1 MDIESVLQTKIPDLT
16 PVYGGVRGRTLSSS
30 HQAYAWRAMKEAGLK
45 QVIDLRQDY
54 MGDRYKN
61 DCEKNGVAYFHYPV
75 HKGKES
81 IANMV
86 MNFDMF
92 CELIDRG
99 DFFISCAQGLHRTD
113 IALCTYWVFYG
124 ADKGKEPPVLVGYL
138 KENGHD
144 TGKIFHVLN
153 SFYDYLT
160 EQNGIEPLPIKVFK
174 ERKGIIHQMSQ
185 SITREQ
191 LIVEAVQLLYDYME
205 CLASTEELRSKFAK
219 ICQDCKIC
227 LFEAPEWLSKLMREY
242 ADWPR
247 DEDKAWDRYDSED
260 GSTWFTS
267 EVEFRHDIMKAL
279 QTLRDKGEFTDI
291 IQTDYSKYLR

>member
-1 MDIESVLQTKIPDLT
+1 
-16 PVYGGVRGRTLSSS
+16 
-30 HQAYAWRAMKEAGLK
+30 
-45 QVIDLRQDY
+45 
-54 MGDRYKN
+54 
-61 DCEKNGVAYFHYPV
+61 
-75 HKGKES
+75 
-81 IANMV
+81 
-86 MNFDMF
+86 
-92 CELIDRG
+92 
-99 DFFISCAQGLHRTD
+99 
-113 IALCTYWVFYG
+113 
-124 ADKGKEPPVLVGYL
+124 
-138 KENGHD
+138 
-144 TGKIFHVLN
+144 
-153 SFYDYLT
+153 
-160 EQNGIEPLPIKVFK
+160 
-174 ERKGIIHQMSQ
+174 MSQ
-185 SITREQ
+185 SMTREQ

-267 EVEFRHDIMKAL
+267 EAEFRHDIMKAL